1 MKKLL
6 LSLTLIVLLSV
17 PCFAGEISIQ
27 EKSNEI
33 MVAKVKPDGASA
45 ILDTVRILAIT
56 KTAEITFRNIDA
68 TGDPTGDEFTVIV
81 QDKEDDPETKDIDE
95 TDTSFTD
102 SGLLK
107 AVEQIAKDVTKGKLG
122 IE

>member
-6 LSLTLIVLLSV
+6 LALTLIALLAV

-33 MVAKVKPDGASA
+33 MVAEVKPDGVSA

-68 TGDPTGDEFTVIV
+68 TGDPTGDEFTVII
-81 QDKEDDPETKDIDE
+81 QDKVDDPETEEDE

>member
-1 MKKLL
+1 MRKLL
-6 LSLTLIVLLSV
+6 LSIGLIVLLAM
-17 PCFAGEISIQ
+17 PCFAGEIS

-33 MVAKVKPDGASA
+33 IIAKVKPDGVTA

-56 KTAEITFRNIDA
+56 KTAEITFRNIDEN
-68 TGDPTGDEFTVIV
+68 DNPTGDEFTVII
-81 QDKEDDPETKDIDE
+81 QDKVDDPETPEDE

-107 AVEQIAKDVTKGKLG
+107 AVEGIAKDVTKVKLG
-122 IE
+122 L

>member
-1 MKKLL
+1 M
-6 LSLTLIVLLSV
+6 
-17 PCFAGEISIQ
+17 PCFAGEIS

-33 MVAKVKPDGASA
+33 TVAKVKPDGVSA

-68 TGDPTGDEFTVIV
+68 TGKPTGDEFTVII
-81 QDKEDDPETKDIDE
+81 QDKEDDPETEIDE

-107 AVEQIAKDVTKGKLG
+107 AVEGIAKDVTKVKLG
-122 IE
+122 L

>member
-6 LSLTLIVLLSV
+6 LSLTLIALLAV